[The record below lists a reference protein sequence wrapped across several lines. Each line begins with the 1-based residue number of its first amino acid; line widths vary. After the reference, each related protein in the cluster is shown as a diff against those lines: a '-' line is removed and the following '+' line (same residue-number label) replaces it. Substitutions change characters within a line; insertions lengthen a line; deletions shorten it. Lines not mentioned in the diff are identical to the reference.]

1 MFDFVRRHTRIL
13 QFILL
18 LLIVPS
24 FVVFG
29 IQGYDQFSEGRDSVA
44 RVDGQDISRS
54 EWDNAHRNQIERM
67 RAQMPGIDVKMLDT
81 PEVRQRVLEQLVDER
96 VIFAA
101 ARDLHL
107 TPTEQRLERLFKT
120 DAQFEQLRNP
130 DGSVRKELLAAQGMT
145 SAMFAQR
152 LSQDI
157 AMSQVTS
164 AIALSAFAPE
174 TVARAAVDAFYQRR
188 EVRVV
193 RFDARE
199 QLGKVQVTD
208 ADLQAYYDDAANA
221 RRFQSPESVTME
233 YLVLDLPSVERGI
246 SIAEDDLR
254 KYYSENASRYEQ
266 AQERRARHILIKAEA
281 GSPADVKAAARSKAE
296 ALLAEVKKNPAGFAE
311 LAKKSSEDPGSA
323 PNGGDLDWFPRGAM
337 VKPFED
343 TVFVMKKGEISG
355 IVETDFGFHIIE
367 LTDLRGGERRSF
379 ESVRAEIEAE
389 VRKSLAQKR
398 YAEAAEQFSNLVE
411 QEDTLEPVAAQ
422 LKLTLRRVERFTRA
436 YRPAAQAEGAA
447 VLANPKLAELAFL
460 PDNLAGKHNSQATDI
475 GGNQMVAVRVLEH
488 QPSRRQPLADVRDA
502 VRAAV
507 QQDKAARAAR
517 AEGEA
522 RLAKWKASAPPLAEL
537 PAAQT
542 ISRARSQDLPRPIVD
557 AVLKASV
564 DTLPAWIGVDLGQDG
579 HAVVMIEK
587 VQAADAADTGPIE
600 QVRQQYAAMWAQ
612 AETEA
617 YRAALRKRYKSE
629 ITAKARPAEEPAAA
643 ASK

>member
-130 DGSVRKELLAAQGMT
+130 DGSVRKELLAAQGMS
-145 SAMFAQR
+145 SAMFALR

-447 VLANPKLAELAFL
+447 VLANPKLVELAFL

-475 GGNQMVAVRVLEH
+475 GGNQMVAVRVLDH
-488 QPSRRQPLADVRDA
+488 QPSRRQPLD
-502 VRAAV
+502 
-507 QQDKAARAAR
+507 
-517 AEGEA
+517 
-522 RLAKWKASAPPLAEL
+522 EL

>member
-1 MFDFVRRHTRIL
+1 MLF
-13 QFILL
+13 
-18 LLIVPS
+18 
-24 FVVFG
+24 
-29 IQGYDQFSEGRDSVA
+29 
-44 RVDGQDISRS
+44 RS
-54 EWDNAHRNQIERM
+54 
-67 RAQMPGIDVKMLDT
+67 
-81 PEVRQRVLEQLVDER
+81 
-96 VIFAA
+96 
-101 ARDLHL
+101 
-107 TPTEQRLERLFKT
+107 
-120 DAQFEQLRNP
+120 
-130 DGSVRKELLAAQGMT
+130 
-145 SAMFAQR
+145 
-152 LSQDI
+152 
-157 AMSQVTS
+157 
-164 AIALSAFAPE
+164 
-174 TVARAAVDAFYQRR
+174 
-188 EVRVV
+188 
-193 RFDARE
+193 
-199 QLGKVQVTD
+199 
-208 ADLQAYYDDAANA
+208 
-221 RRFQSPESVTME
+221 
-233 YLVLDLPSVERGI
+233 
-246 SIAEDDLR
+246 
-254 KYYSENASRYEQ
+254 
-266 AQERRARHILIKAEA
+266 
-281 GSPADVKAAARSKAE
+281 
-296 ALLAEVKKNPAGFAE
+296 
-311 LAKKSSEDPGSA
+311 
-323 PNGGDLDWFPRGAM
+323 
-337 VKPFED
+337 
-343 TVFVMKKGEISG
+343 
-355 IVETDFGFHIIE
+355 
-367 LTDLRGGERRSF
+367 SF